1 MGIWDLWTA
10 MLEDG
15 VRLFSGPLGLSQAA
29 AIIALTLL
37 ARIALSPLSL
47 AAACQAQRSRR
58 AMERIKPAL
67 ERLQERFKDDPQQR
81 AAQTLALYQQHGVR
95 FFGKAT
101 LFNLGAQSAFG
112 IGFYQALRRLAFES
126 KFLWIANLARPD
138 VLLALLAGA
147 LMFVAM
153 LASPEAAQTPAM
165 LLLPVAMSIATLLVA
180 PSAIALYWATSNAFG
195 VLHALVLRW
204 LLHRGACAA
213 SAEPPR

>member
-1 MGIWDLWTA
+1 MGIWDIWTA
-10 MLEDG
+10 TLEDG
-15 VRLFSGPLGLSQAA
+15 LRLFSGPLGLSQAA
-29 AIIALTLL
+29 AIIVLTLL

-47 AAACQAQRSRR
+47 AAGCQAQRNRL
-58 AMERIKPAL
+58 ALERIKPAL
-67 ERLQERFKDDPQQR
+67 ERLQERFKDDPQRR
-81 AAQTLALYQQHGVR
+81 AAQTLALYQEHGVR
-95 FFGKAT
+95 FFGKVT
-101 LFNLGAQSAFG
+101 LFNIGAQSAFG

-153 LASPEAAQTPAM
+153 LASPEAAQSPAM
-165 LLLPVAMSIATLLVA
+165 LLLPVAVSVTTLMLA

-204 LLHRGACAA
+204 LLHRNAGAANA
-213 SAEPPR
+213 GPPG